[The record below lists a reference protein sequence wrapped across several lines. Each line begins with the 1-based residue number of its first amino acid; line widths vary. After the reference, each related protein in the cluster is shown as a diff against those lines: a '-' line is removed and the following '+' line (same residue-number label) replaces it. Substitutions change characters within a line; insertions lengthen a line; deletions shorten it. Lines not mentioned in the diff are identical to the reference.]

1 MFSVIPVA
9 LYSTLGHDACEYI
22 INQSKFKTNVP
33 YKNG

>member
-22 INQSKFKTNVP
+22 INQSKFKN
-33 YKNG
+33 